1 MTIKQYVV
9 YRRVSTRKQGESGLG
24 LEAQDRDIDL
34 YLQRYESSEFEV
46 LDSFVDVES
55 GSLADRP
62 QLQSAMNL
70 TRQRGATLL
79 VSKLD
84 RLSRKVSFIAF
95 LLEDSRIKLK
105 VACMPNADKFQL
117 HIYAALAEQERDFIS
132 ARTKAALAQAKARG
146 IKLGGMRDATAQRNV
161 AAREQ
166 AQVRAEKL
174 EKLVMPLVRQK
185 KTTRQIADA
194 LNQAGIPTTRG
205 GHWQSG
211 QVSRLI
217 VRLKKK

>member
-1 MTIKQYVV
+1 MIKQYVI

-34 YLQRYESSEFEV
+34 YLQNYESSEFEV
-46 LDSFVDVES
+46 LNTFVDVES
-55 GSLADRP
+55 GSLTDRP
-62 QLQSAMNL
+62 QLIKAMNL
-70 TRQRGATLL
+70 ARQSGATLL

-84 RLSRKVSFIAF
+84 RLSRRVSFIAS
-95 LLEDSRIKLK
+95 LLEDPKIRLK
-105 VACMPNADKFQL
+105 VACMPHADKFQL

-146 IKLGGMRDATAQRNV
+146 TKLGGLRDSTGERNKIICQ
-161 AAREQ
+161 Q
-166 AQVRAEKL
+166 AQERADRL
-174 EKLVMPLVRQK
+174 EHIVMPLVQQK

-194 LNQAGIPTTRG
+194 LNAAGVQTARG

-217 VRLKKK
+217 GRLRKK